1 MAILDRVGDVFQGTY
16 HQLNPFDS
24 GRTYKTNWQGIDPY
38 KAPAATAAPK
48 PAPVTNLTPA
58 DVGAGAGNNSDFMK
72 SLNAQ
77 IAALQ
82 QQLAYQPKLPSFDI
96 MSNYNRARSQAE
108 SAVNPLYDK
117 YLKDFLAGQEV
128 QKVNKQ
134 TEVGLTRETTAQEL
148 QRALETGQVNR
159 ARTAED
165 TRNAIADSQIKEG
178 QMQQA
183 TGTQFD
189 QDRRALA
196 EQTAASGLTT
206 SGIGQGMIYDQNNKR
221 NLDEAQQVQ
230 EYTNQRQAKKLF
242 ETRTFE
248 DLARGDQEANQIA
261 TSKNKAADFDLEQYL
276 DELSTNETQ
285 FRNENEYKRLGDIAS
300 QTGTYQQ
307 AGTQSFLSSL
317 AGAGWRPQ
325 DIQLAYQIY
334 G

>member
-1 MAILDRVGDVFQGTY
+1 MGFFNSIGGALGKSYDYLTPGKGSSRLTDWGGWGESK
-16 HQLNPFDS
+16 PS
-24 GRTYKTNWQGIDPY
+24 SSP
-38 KAPAATAAPK
+38 APTAPK
-48 PAPVTNLTPA
+48 QPVTNLTPA
-58 DVGAGAGNNSDFMK
+58 EVSPGGTSAEFLK
-72 SLNAQ
+72 SMNAQ

-82 QQLAYQPKLPSFDI
+82 RQLAYQPKLPSFDI
-96 MSNYNRARSQAE
+96 MANYNRARSQAE

-117 YLKDFLAGQEV
+117 YLRDFLAGQEV
-128 QKVNKQ
+128 SKANKQ
-134 TEVGLTRETTAQEL
+134 TEIGLTKETTAQEL
-148 QRALETGQVNR
+148 QRALETGQINR
-159 ARTAED
+159 TRTAED
-165 TRNAIADSQIKEG
+165 TANAIGTLNTQEGNFQRDS
-178 QMQQA
+178 
-183 TGTQFD
+183 GTQFD
-189 QDRRALA
+189 VDRRAMA
-196 EQTAASGLTT
+196 EGVAASGLTT

-242 ETRTFE
+242 ETRTFQ

-276 DELSTNETQ
+276 DELATNETQ
-285 FRNENEYKRLGDIAS
+285 FRNENEYKRLSDIGE
-300 QTGTYQQ
+300 QTGTYEQ